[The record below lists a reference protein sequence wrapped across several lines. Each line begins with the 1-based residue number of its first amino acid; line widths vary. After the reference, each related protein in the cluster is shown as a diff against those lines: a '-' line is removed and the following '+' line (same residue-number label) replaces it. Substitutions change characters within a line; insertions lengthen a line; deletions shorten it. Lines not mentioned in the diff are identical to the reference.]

1 VKWLEGC
8 CFVFD
13 FEFEHVLSW
22 AKTFFVSSMYVLLI
36 INSFL
41 ADVGAC
47 KAIIFLEY
55 ALL

>member
-1 VKWLEGC
+1 M
-8 CFVFD
+8 FD
-13 FEFEHVLSW
+13 FEFEHVLSL
-22 AKTFFVSSMYVLLI
+22 AKTFFVSSMYVLYI